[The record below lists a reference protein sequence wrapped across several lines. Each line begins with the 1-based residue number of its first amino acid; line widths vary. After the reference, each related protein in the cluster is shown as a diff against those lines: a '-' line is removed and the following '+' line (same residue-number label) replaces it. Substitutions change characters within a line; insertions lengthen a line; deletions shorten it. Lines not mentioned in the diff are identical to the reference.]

1 MKQKVFY
8 ALFTIIFV
16 FAFAFGIFLMNWI
29 IKNSDAITELES
41 LTTKLIVEN
50 NELTKENE
58 DLRTYVSVLE
68 RYK

>member
-1 MKQKVFY
+1 
-8 ALFTIIFV
+8 
-16 FAFAFGIFLMNWI
+16 MNWV